1 MPTSTPT
8 VVARLVR
15 PLSRAA
21 VFSVAW
27 LAVSQADPAGFGF
40 GAAFVALAT
49 AASLLLT
56 PSHDWR
62 VRPSGLLRYLAFF
75 LHRSLVSG
83 IDVGLR
89 ALRPSMPL
97 DPEFV
102 RYRTRLGP
110 EYARVLFA
118 NTVSMLPG
126 TLSAGFE
133 GDWFVSHV
141 LDCHPSVDRD
151 LREVEERI
159 AHLFGLTL
167 EPWSAERCVCADRV
181 RDGEP
186 R

>member
-1 MPTSTPT
+1 MPTATPT
-8 VVARLVR
+8 VLARLFR
-15 PLSRAA
+15 PLPRAA
-21 VFSVAW
+21 VFA
-27 LAVSQADPAGFGF
+27 AVWMAISRGDPAGWTF
-40 GAAFVALAT
+40 GAAFVVLAT

-56 PSHDWR
+56 PSLDWR
-62 VRPSGLLRYLAFF
+62 IRPVGLIRYLLFF
-75 LHRSLVSG
+75 LHRSLASG
-83 IDVGLR
+83 VDVGLR
-89 ALRPSMPL
+89 AIRPSMPL

-126 TLSAGFE
+126 TLSAGFD
-133 GDWFVSHV
+133 GGWFVSHV

-159 AHLFGLTL
+159 ADLFGLEL
-167 EPWSAERCVCADRV
+167 EPWSPERCVCADREA
-181 RDGEP
+181 DGES